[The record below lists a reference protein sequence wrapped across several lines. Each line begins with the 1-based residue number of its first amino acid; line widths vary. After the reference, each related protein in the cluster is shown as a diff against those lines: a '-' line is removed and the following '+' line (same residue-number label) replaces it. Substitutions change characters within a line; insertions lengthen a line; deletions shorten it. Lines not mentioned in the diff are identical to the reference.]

1 MKPFVIRKP
10 LGERVWRM
18 FAVLAAFVV
27 LPFVVFAW
35 DAMPMNHRVLWP
47 ALLAAVIGVH
57 LHHGRDRRPFQV
69 VDDTGV
75 YLRSIGTTTPWS
87 AIMAAEV
94 RRPYKRAAFIVL
106 RLAGGKELVL
116 RDTGSRWGGSNR
128 LVQEIQEKIEA
139 SRRSIIAR

>member
-18 FAVLAAFVV
+18 FAFLAAFVV

-35 DAMPMNHRVLWP
+35 DSMDLTNRVFWP
-47 ALLAAVIGVH
+47 ALLAAVIGVY

-75 YLRSIGTTTPWS
+75 YSRSIGATTPWS
-87 AIMAAEV
+87 AIKAAEM
-94 RRPYKRAAFIVL
+94 RRPNHTAAFIVL
-106 RLAGGKELVL
+106 RLANGNQLVL
-116 RDTGSRWGGSNR
+116 RDTGARWGGTRR
-128 LVQEIQEKIEA
+128 LLREIQEKIEPH
-139 SRRSIIAR
+139 RRAL